1 MNMRRG
7 QVSFPSSIDSKVLFR
22 SCVYISW
29 KLVFYPPFEKFLL
42 LKKKTKADLEEVA
55 AAEADILNL
64 KQKACDLRG
73 QLSSQVPLSSNSLC
87 ESCNKRLINTEN
99 LVE

>member
-1 MNMRRG
+1 MISTVWN
-7 QVSFPSSIDSKVLFR
+7 FSSV
-22 SCVYISW
+22 
-29 KLVFYPPFEKFLL
+29 
-42 LKKKTKADLEEVA
+42 KKKTKADLEEVA

-73 QLSSQVPLSSNSLC
+73 QLSIQGSSLC
-87 ESCNKRLINTEN
+87 ESCNKRLLNTEN